1 MPIQADAGYS
11 LYIKTSAGEKKFPV
25 LRDGFT
31 LKLTAGA
38 GGKHS
43 SSSCQISTRGADVL
57 QTIMYAT
64 GLVDAWIED
73 DAGNTV
79 FTGVIRPYA
88 SITAS
93 PMHLGNLS
101 LEILDYTEKLHK
113 KVYAKPDSND
123 TWIEESDV
131 VFEDK
136 WNNLKICDPDN
147 PGSSIVHKLCGEC
160 GITDIDAPKIDVTI
174 HRFSLKS
181 GDYLDDVLGA
191 LLYEYI
197 YDYRFDENGKMHV
210 YQTGTIIEVSFDENG
225 DVIEG
230 STVYHRLS
238 SDKTV
243 TVFRNSLRISRDD
256 EKVDGAIVKY
266 NKYKTVYNVPI
277 GSHSESGGTG
287 LISGQISLSQSSYK
301 LKWDLSEIEDD
312 NGEEPELSNFWVN
325 GYNNSDWAAT
335 CGSYNT
341 YLTETTQEDGVLNFQ
356 IWYFGGL
363 WGTWRYTM
371 DVYADVTYYRSESRT
386 VGYAGENA
394 EEYSARYIEA
404 IEHAM
409 CLAASIRERSTK
421 GVFTYSFDSFEKLK
435 PGDVVTLDEKDISG
449 VETKARITKRTQKD
463 ETGLYSYEAE
473 GYEDANFRIPEVD
486 RDEDPDKPWE
496 QPNFIL
502 LSVSDDTIIPEEEDS
517 TPIYAEA
524 SGMLFNRYG
533 ATPQWYLNGVLMTG
547 FSSLNIQ
554 FSKQMLASGANS
566 LRVTGLYDG
575 ETYYAERIINY
586 IGVDLDIQ
594 MQFAAIPSGESPDSS
609 TVWQDTQPT
618 PGAGEVIWMRF
629 KTSSSSDWIVMKM
642 TAEDGGNP
650 IVFFQWA
657 ATPYI
662 KPDDA
667 FELLTWGDMAIT
679 WETDDETI
687 GFIVDSG
694 RWESLVPDK
703 PFGLNYLW
711 VKYWNYQE
719 NQWDYFC
726 TTGTPAMDFNLIV
739 NPQTYKLTSRGVTQ
753 ESKDCN
759 DRCQRINV
767 RCQRLNTTA
776 PISWELTP
784 NDETLFT
791 WERVDDADDSE
802 IVIIINPKVALPTI
816 NIHCSIADIDTAK
829 DFVISGIQEGKAE
842 IIYAGIIPST
852 SAFPND
858 TSEGPLMVGD
868 HVLVE
873 DSSGN
878 RTPYYW
884 NGSAWVM
891 SDANTPIDVSWQI
904 LANVL
909 YDATHSPGT
918 ISSQSIVNLF
928 AQNFAAYTAFIYNLM
943 VRNLRVG
950 AGSTSSGFRF
960 DVYDYQN
967 GSRVTPVI
975 RARYNGNTIF
985 QIVPSSGRVFF
996 GQPNSELTAPLTGF
1010 MFDPVSE
1017 EIRSASGRFR
1027 IDSNG
1032 YLHAT
1037 GAQISG
1043 SGSFTGSVTA
1053 TSGTFSG
1060 DIKCRNFEVSEGTES
1075 MEATLETNN
1084 KTINQIYYL
1093 LDALNAAVN
1102 DWNMLPSVDKSY
1114 ELIDVT
1120 SFNGRI
1126 FQVNSSSIPG
1136 AAYIVFQGVE
1146 EGFENQ
1152 EGAPR
1157 ILFYD
1162 NNREPLM
1169 LKAAG
1174 LDLQIVNESGYSDTN
1189 ALGLSSKDYFMT
1201 RGTYL
1206 NEDSVEIDFV
1216 LDFGDT
1222 MMASLPVIPASEESN
1237 DANMNRPY
1245 GQLYVTDE
1253 GFVKMRLR

>member
-1 MPIQADAGYS
+1 MAVQADSGYA
-11 LYIKTSAGEKKFPV
+11 LYIGDKRFPV

-43 SSSCQISTRGADVL
+43 SSSCQVSTRGSDAL

-64 GLVDAWIED
+64 GLVDARVED
-73 DAGNTV
+73 DNGNTI

-93 PMHLGNLS
+93 PMHLGNLQ
-101 LEILDYTEKLHK
+101 LEVLDYTEKLHK
-113 KVYAKPDSND
+113 KVYARPDD
-123 TWIEESDV
+123 DDKIEESEDV

-136 WNNLKICDPDN
+136 WNNLKVCDPDN
-147 PGSSIVHKLCGEC
+147 PGSSIVHKLCDEC

-181 GDYLDDVLGA
+181 GDYLDDVLGT

-197 YDYRFDENGKMHV
+197 HDYRFDENGKMHV
-210 YQTGTIIEVSFDENG
+210 YQTGTIIDVSFDENG
-225 DVIEG
+225 EVIEG

-256 EKVDGAIVKY
+256 EKTEGALVKY
-266 NKYKTVYNVPI
+266 NKYKTRKNVLIYQETREGWPGVAG
-277 GSHSESGGTG
+277 GSTSWAYSDREVRWNLTEVEDYDDGE
-287 LISGQISLSQSSYK
+287 
-301 LKWDLSEIEDD
+301 DL
-312 NGEEPELSNFWVN
+312 ELSGFWVDPEN
-325 GYNNSDWAAT
+325 HSWGLQGTSVDYARVVDCDNEKGTLQYNIGAGGGGFFA
-335 CGSYNT
+335 
-341 YLTETTQEDGVLNFQ
+341 
-356 IWYFGGL
+356 YFK
-363 WGTWRYTM
+363 YIIK
-371 DVYADVTYYRSESRT
+371 VYADITYYRPESRT
-386 VGYAGENA
+386 VGYAGDNA
-394 EEYSARYIEA
+394 EEYSAVYIEA
-404 IEHAM
+404 IEDAL
-409 CLAASIRERSTK
+409 CLATAIQERASQ
-421 GVFTYSFDSFEKLK
+421 GAFTYSFDSMELLS

-449 VETKARITKRTQKD
+449 VKTKARITKRTQKD

-473 GYEDANFRIPEVD
+473 GYETVDFRIPEVD
-486 RDEDPDKPWE
+486 RDEDPDAPWE
-496 QPNFIL
+496 QPDFIR
-502 LSVSDDTIIPEEEDS
+502 LSVSEDTVFPGNEDS

-524 SGMLFNRYG
+524 AGMIFSRYG

-547 FSSLNIQ
+547 FTSLNIE
-554 FSKQMLASGANS
+554 FSKTMLASGANR
-566 LRVTGLYDG
+566 LRVQGLYDG

-594 MQFAAIPSGESPDSS
+594 MQFATIPSGQSPDSS

-618 PGAGEVIWMRF
+618 PGAGEVVWMRF

-650 IVFFQWA
+650 VVFFQWA

-679 WETDDETI
+679 WESGDEII
-687 GFIVDSG
+687 GFTVDSG

-753 ESKDCN
+753 ESKDYN

-884 NGSAWVM
+884 NGSAWVI
-891 SDANTPIDVSWQI
+891 SDANTPVDVSWQI